1 MYRFFESRK
10 ESNMAGFTKKAIIDS
25 FYKLLVKK
33 QLNQITVKDIV
44 TDCGVN
50 RNSFYYYFE
59 DIPSLL
65 SEEIEVLCRNLIDS
79 YTEFDS
85 IEEWLYHVVNLAQD
99 NKKIIHNCIAFVDP
113 SVCEKFLSRLFTHI
127 VTKHIE
133 KAAAQSCVSETDR
146 EIIVRLFI
154 YQYTGIFLD
163 WIRRGMPEDIGE
175 AIKRMCYLQEG
186 SLAMMVSKSSDKTP
200 DNNT

>member
-1 MYRFFESRK
+1 
-10 ESNMAGFTKKAIIDS
+10 MANFTKKAIVDS
-25 FYKLLVKK
+25 FYSLLLKK

-65 SEEIEVLCRNLIDS
+65 SEELNQLSQRLIDS
-79 YTEFDS
+79 YEEFNS
-85 IEEWLYHVVNLAQD
+85 IEDWLLNISKLTQQ
-99 NKKIIHNCIAFVDP
+99 NKKIVNNCIEHIDP
-113 SVCEKFLSRLFTHI
+113 AVCEKYLTNIFTHI

-133 KAAAQSCVSETDR
+133 KEASQSQITEFDTK
-146 EIIVRLFI
+146 IIVKLFI

-163 WIRRGMPEDIGE
+163 WIKQGMPDEIGE
-175 AIKRMCYLQEG
+175 AIKRLCYLQEDT
-186 SLAMMVSKSSDKTP
+186 LALMIEKAKKS
-200 DNNT
+200 NI

>member
-1 MYRFFESRK
+1 
-10 ESNMAGFTKKAIIDS
+10 MAGFTKKAIIDS
-25 FYKLLVKK
+25 FYRLLIKK

-65 SEEIEVLCRNLIDS
+65 SEEIGLLCQKLIDS

-85 IEEWLYHVVNLAQD
+85 IEEWLYYVVGLAQD
-99 NKKIIHNCIAFVDP
+99 NKKIIQNCISFVDP
-113 SVCEKFLSRLFTHI
+113 SVCEKLLSRLFTHI

-133 KAAAQSCVSETDR
+133 EAAAQSCVSETDR

-163 WIRRGMPEDIGE
+163 WIKRGMPEDIGE

-186 SLAMMVSKSSDKTP
+186 TLTMMISKSCDKNPNIKT
-200 DNNT
+200 